1 LILLFGLFLDKG
13 VVDPEDT
20 LNIEEEKVKMKKLFL
35 IFSAVVVLI
44 AFAVPAFAMEMYD
57 PEQRAAK
64 LYEEQAA
71 VLKAS
76 GELTFGAIS
85 PFASDEAA
93 IGFANMYVDFTLWPD
108 EYNSVLIEVSGQEAF
123 GVPAANTAEL
133 NYFEMS
139 TDVGAYFGLPVG
151 LKNTAGVTSLYTN
164 KYEVT
169 GHAYERTL
177 IRTAIDPLAWKFLVD
192 AGMVQLNA
200 ALGFGEFDAT
210 GEGVFNDIGV
220 YAYIPD
226 IAGVAEAEVWYL
238 AQDDPDYKGK
248 FGFSVKADGLVGGMI
263 GVAAGFMY
271 DVTDAAEAAG
281 LQWNWGAGVS
291 VDYMMAAIGI
301 SANGHEVNTL
311 NQAAIDVDLAFGDFG
326 LVGTA
331 ALFNDAGGDL
341 TFWGGEIA
349 GYLSIGNSTWKV
361 GYEITDTDA
370 AAGEAAY
377 AYSPS
382 VANATGGVFLNAD
395 IDF

>member
-1 LILLFGLFLDKG
+1 LCILFGLFLDKG

-57 PEQRAAK
+57 PEQRMAK

-76 GELTFGAIS
+76 GELTFGSIS
-85 PFASDEAA
+85 PFDSADAA

-108 EYNSVLIEVSGQEAF
+108 EYNSVLF
-123 GVPAANTAEL
+123 EL
-133 NYFEMS
+133 AGTTDFEQVEPTMPYFELT
-139 TDVGAYFGLPVG
+139 TDVGAFLGLPVG

-177 IRTAIDPLAWKFLVD
+177 VRTAIDPLAWKFAVD
-192 AGMVQLNA
+192 AGMVQLTA
-200 ALGFGEFDAT
+200 ALGFGETDPA
-210 GEGVFNDIGV
+210 GDGAFNDIGV
-220 YAYIPD
+220 YAFVPD
-226 IAGVAEAEVWYL
+226 VGGIAEVEAWYL

-248 FGFSVKADGLVGGMI
+248 FGFSAKADGLVGGML
-263 GVAAGFMY
+263 GVAGGFMY
-271 DVTDAAEAAG
+271 DTTDAADAAE
-281 LQWNWGAGVS
+281 LRWNWGAGVS
-291 VDYMMAAIGI
+291 VDYMMAAIGV
-301 SANGHEVNTL
+301 SANGHETNVL
-311 NQAAIDVDLAFGDFG
+311 NLAAIDVDLAFGDFG
-326 LVGTA
+326 LIGTA
-331 ALFNDAGGDL
+331 AIWDADATDENDFGFYGA
-341 TFWGGEIA
+341 EIA
-349 GYLSIGNSTWKV
+349 GYISVGNSKWTV
-361 GYEITDTDA
+361 GYEITED
-370 AAGEAAY
+370 AY

-382 VANATGGVFLNAD
+382 KAGPQGGVFVNAD